1 MHQRVVGFEIG
12 WLLGISRL
20 RKLKKEKTICEA
32 NLAKIRFGSETS
44 FLPMHG

>member
-1 MHQRVVGFEIG
+1 MHQRAVGFATG
-12 WLLGISRL
+12 WLSGIIRL
-20 RKLKKEKTICEA
+20 RKLKKEKTILEA